1 GALAEEGPQGQRRR
15 PEGAGLVGEIDPVAA
30 AGLLEVLRGEE
41 VVVGATQGE
50 GTQQVA
56 EGGRRGGRGVKRHG
70 PALASYLAE
79 RREGR
84 PVVTDLGR
92 AGPCVHRPHKKAPP
106 RGRFPTGSRYP
117 RAPAHAEVPFVMN
130 HRFCFSAFL
139 LFLFPRPC
147 LGLALSLGAE
157 RGKQKQKRR

>member
-1 GALAEEGPQGQRRR
+1 
-15 PEGAGLVGEIDPVAA
+15 
-30 AGLLEVLRGEE
+30 
-41 VVVGATQGE
+41 
-50 GTQQVA
+50 QQVA

-117 RAPAHAEVPFVMN
+117 RAPEHAEVPFVIH
-130 HRFCFSAFL
+130 HRFCFCCSVFPHPRHCFSLA
-139 LFLFPRPC
+139 LFLAC
-147 LGLALSLGAE
+147 GV
-157 RGKQKQKRR
+157 KKTKQKRR